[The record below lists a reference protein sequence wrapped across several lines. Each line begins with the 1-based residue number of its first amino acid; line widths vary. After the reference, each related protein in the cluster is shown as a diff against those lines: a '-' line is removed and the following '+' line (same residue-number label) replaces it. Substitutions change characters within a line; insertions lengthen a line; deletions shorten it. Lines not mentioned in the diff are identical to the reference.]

1 MTASNILDGLNPQQR
16 AAVSAGDGPVLVLAG
31 PGSGKTRVLTHRIAY
46 LVEERD
52 IRAWHIMAV
61 TFTNKAARA
70 MENRVMG
77 LLGGSGK
84 LDGLAIGTF
93 HANCA
98 RILRVETEATS
109 YTRDYVI
116 FDTDD
121 QLKVMK
127 QAIEDLNLDPKKN
140 TPRAMLSKV
149 SAAKN
154 ELITPDHYMP
164 DDYSAE
170 KIRRVYLRYEEL
182 LRQNNARDFDDLL
195 VHTVQLFQDRPD
207 VLERYQ
213 HRYWH
218 ILVDEFQDTN
228 IVQYTLVRLL
238 AGERRNLFAVGDPD
252 QSIYAFRG
260 ADYRNVQRFRED
272 HPDTDVI
279 LLEENYRSHQ
289 AILDA
294 ATGVIDQNTDRQPKE
309 LFSQRKEGPLVR
321 VYEAYNEDDEARF
334 VVETIADLVNRKGYD
349 PGDFAIMY
357 RTNAQSRAIEE
368 GFLRAGLPY
377 RLIGATRFYARK
389 EIKDVLAYLRFVHN
403 PDENISMQR
412 VINVPTRGI
421 GLKTLDTLAIWAGD
435 MGLTPPHALLALLD
449 EHTDAPFTG
458 RARNSLTAF
467 ASMVEEWRALKDQLS
482 PDELITRVLNDTG
495 YLSYLD
501 DGTQQGE
508 SRIENVLEL
517 RGVAETYAGLPLST
531 FLEEVSLVAD
541 VDTRDDETAAPSL
554 LTLHSAKGLEYP
566 IVFIVGMEENI
577 LPHSRSIAPERNP
590 NATTEQ
596 RQQAAKEVEEERR
609 LCYVGITRAEERLYL
624 CYATIR
630 SLYGDSRANLP
641 SRFLY
646 DIPEDVRQG
655 SPLRKPGAAS
665 TEQDSF
671 RRMTTWG
678 TRTSTTGRRD
688 SSRRETSRRET
699 PRKERASSQPTL
711 YKGGDCVWHGKYGEG
726 VVVSSSMAGGDMEQ
740 VDVLFPGEVGQK
752 TIIADFLKKMES

>member
-1 MTASNILDGLNPQQR
+1 MAASNILDGLNPQQR

-46 LVEERD
+46 LVEQRD

-61 TFTNKAARA
+61 TFTNKAARE
-70 MENRVMG
+70 MENRVMA
-77 LLGGSGK
+77 LLGGSGQ

-98 RILRVETEATS
+98 RILRIEAEATS
-109 YTRDYVI
+109 YSPDYVI

-121 QLKVMK
+121 QLKVMM
-127 QAIEDLNLDPKKN
+127 QVLTDLNLDPKKT
-140 TPRAMLSKV
+140 TPRAMLNKI

-154 ELITPDHYMP
+154 ELIAPEDYLP

-170 KIRRVYLRYEEL
+170 KVRRAYLRYEEL

-195 VHTVQLFQDRPD
+195 VHTVRLFQDRPD
-207 VLERYQ
+207 VLERYLY
-213 HRYWH
+213 RYWH

-228 IVQYTLVRLL
+228 IAQYTLVRLL

-260 ADYRNVQRFRED
+260 ADYRNVRRFRD
-272 HPDTDVI
+272 DYPDTEVI

-334 VVETIADLVNRKGYD
+334 VVETIADLIARKDYD

-368 GFLRAGLPY
+368 GFLRAGMPY
-377 RLIGATRFYARK
+377 RVIGATQFYARK
-389 EIKDVLAYLRFVHN
+389 EIKDVLAYLRFIHN

-412 VINVPTRGI
+412 IINVPTRGI
-421 GLKTLDTLAIWAGD
+421 GLKTLETLDTWAED
-435 MGLTPPHALLALLD
+435 MGLTPPRALAALLD
-449 EHTDAPFTG
+449 EETDAPFSG
-458 RARNSLTAF
+458 RARNLLTAF
-467 ASMVEEWRALKDQLS
+467 ASQVEEWRGLKDQLS
-482 PDELITRVLNDTG
+482 PDDLITRVLNDTG

-517 RGVAETYAGLPLST
+517 RGVAETYAGLPLAT
-531 FLEEVSLVAD
+531 FLEEVSLVSD
-541 VDTRDDETAAPSL
+541 VDMRDSDTAAPSL
-554 LTLHSAKGLEYP
+554 LTLHSAKGLEFP
-566 IVFIVGMEENI
+566 VVFIVGVEENI
-577 LPHSRSIAPERNP
+577 LPHSRSIMPEHNP

-596 RQQAAKEVEEERR
+596 RREAAQAVEEERR
-609 LCYVGITRAEERLYL
+609 LFYVGITRAEERLFL

-646 DIPEDVRQG
+646 DIPEEVRQG

-665 TEQDSF
+665 ADHESY
-671 RRMTTWG
+671 RAMTTWG
-678 TRTSTTGRRD
+678 TSTSSFGRREI
-688 SSRRETSRRET
+688 RRESRAT
-699 PRKERASSQPTL
+699 AQPKPDTQF
-711 YKGGDCVWHGKYGEG
+711 KGGDCVWHAKYGEG
-726 VVVSSSMAGGDMEQ
+726 VVVSSHMASGEMEQ
-740 VDVLFPGEVGQK
+740 VDVLFPGEDGQK